1 MGFSIKDIITGGTS
15 EVIRSIGEAIDRNVT
30 NQGEKMALYNELR
43 KILNEQEKELTARH
57 AADMTS
63 DSWLSKNVRPLTL
76 LILLLLYLIF
86 ALCDALGWLHIAIA
100 YIDMLEQLTM
110 LVMAFYFGSRGM
122 EKISYNITKNK
133 NGR

>member
-1 MGFSIKDIITGGTS
+1 MSILKSIMSDATGL
-15 EVIRSIGEAIDRNVT
+15 VNVVGEAIDRNVT
-30 NQGEKMALYNELR
+30 NQAEKLALYNELQ

-57 AADMTS
+57 AADMAS
-63 DSWLSKNVRPLTL
+63 DSWLSKNVRPFTL
-76 LILLLLYLIF
+76 IVLLALYLIF
-86 ALCDALGWLHIAIA
+86 ALCDALGWLHVATA

-110 LVMAFYFGSRGM
+110 LVMAFYFGMRGI